1 MCKKYSEEDLNSMD
15 HAAKNDVIYQMQ
27 ERLDKLEHSYEN
39 LIEQIRLAD
48 QQRYEIGRAH
58 V

>member
-27 ERLDKLEHSYEN
+27 ECETAN
-39 LIEQIRLAD
+39 C
-48 QQRYEIGRAH
+48 QRS
-58 V
+58 

>member
-27 ERLDKLEHSYEN
+27 ERLDSKRQIPRLLLKLLLVYT
-39 LIEQIRLAD
+39 
-48 QQRYEIGRAH
+48 
-58 V
+58 